1 MTSKYHAIAL
11 ASVWN
16 SSFLCMSVYN
26 VEYLLFIL
34 LLLCF
39 VKSLRPPRLL
49 LVIWDSIWRWRWRRR
64 SSAELLPG
72 NTAGLHRQALSL
84 ILFSITEGFSSRIWA
99 ACTEPV
105 LTWLHLSN
113 YSSSRASIDAARRC
127 LETHTIVMNAARWDR
142 TRRQERVLLNGPGT
156 LFLSNMVLNNS
167 RHNLK
172 SDWLMK
178 TYVLLA
184 KVTLSS
190 FYSKTKLQDAT
201 ERSIALGSL
210 SYFAFNFLF
219 QTSGIF
225 FFIIIIMNN

>member
-34 LLLCF
+34 LLPCF

-49 LVIWDSIWRWRWRRR
+49 LVMWDSIWRWRWRRR

-99 ACTEPV
+99 ACAEPV
-105 LTWLHLSN
+105 LTWLHLSH

-127 LETHTIVMNAARWDR
+127 LETHNRHECCKVRQNEAPR
-142 TRRQERVLLNGPGT
+142 TCVAEWTWNTFPVKHG
-156 LFLSNMVLNNS
+156 V
-167 RHNLK
+167 K
-172 SDWLMK
+172 
-178 TYVLLA
+178 
-184 KVTLSS
+184 
-190 FYSKTKLQDAT
+190 
-201 ERSIALGSL
+201 
-210 SYFAFNFLF
+210 
-219 QTSGIF
+219 
-225 FFIIIIMNN
+225 